1 MQQGAAVLT
10 SSLQSF
16 LQESLAERRAQQ
28 LYRSH
33 KTLAAAPSPVALVDG
48 RALVTFSSN
57 DYLGL
62 ATHPQVIAAQ
72 QRGAALGAG
81 ATASHLVNGH
91 FDIHQQLQQKIA
103 ELTGRE
109 AALLFSS
116 GYMANVGVINA
127 LVERGD
133 VVLQDKLNH
142 ASLIDGGRLS
152 CAQLLRFAHND
163 LAALERQLKRA
174 RSAGEGKILLAVDGV
189 YSMDGDSAPLA
200 EMAALCEAYD
210 AWLMVDEAH
219 GFGVMGSAALPVAG
233 SFAAAG
239 LDQQSAPIVMGTL
252 GKAAG
257 NGGAFVA
264 GSRALIDYL
273 TQFTRTYIYTT
284 GMPPAVAAGS
294 LKALELMQEQ
304 PLQETLNRRIRYF
317 REGAATM
324 NLALEKSTSA
334 IQPLVLGC
342 EKTVLAVADRLRQL
356 GFLVGAIRPPTVP
369 AGTARLRITLSAAH
383 SEQQIDGL
391 LGALVKALGSNEVSS
406 KAVV

>member
-1 MQQGAAVLT
+1 MT
-10 SSLQSF
+10 SLQAF
-16 LQESLAERRAQQ
+16 LEARLAERRAQQ
-28 LYRSH
+28 LHRSH
-33 KTLAAAPSPVALVDG
+33 KVLSSAPGPVAVVDG
-48 RALVTFSSN
+48 RELVTFSSN

-62 ATHPQVIAAQ
+62 ATHPEVIAAQ

-91 FDIHQQLQQKIA
+91 FEIHRNLQHKIA

-109 AALLFSS
+109 AALLFGS

-127 LVERGD
+127 LVGRGD
-133 VVLQDKLNH
+133 FVVQDKLNH
-142 ASLIDGGRLS
+142 ASLIDGGRIS
-152 CAQLLRFAHND
+152 GAHYLRFAHND
-163 LAALERQLKRA
+163 LDALERQLQRA
-174 RSAGEGKILLAVDGV
+174 RSQIGTGGSGKILLAVDGV

-200 EMAALCEAYD
+200 EMAALCKTYD

-219 GFGVMGSAALPVAG
+219 GFGVMGSAAYPSAG

-239 LDQQSAPIVMGTL
+239 LDQDGAPVVMGTL

-273 TQFTRTYIYTT
+273 TQFARTYIYTT
-284 GMPPAVAAGS
+284 GMPPAVAAGCVR
-294 LKALELMQEQ
+294 ALELMQEQ
-304 PLQETLNRRIRYF
+304 PLRQTLMQRIGYF
-317 REGAATM
+317 RSRAAV
-324 NLALEKSTSA
+324 LGLPLEHSASA

-342 EKTVLAVADRLRQL
+342 EKSVLDVARSLQQS
-356 GFLVGAIRPPTVP
+356 GYLVGAIRPPTVP

-391 LGALVKALGSNEVSS
+391 LAALVAALQSVEVR
-406 KAVV
+406 A